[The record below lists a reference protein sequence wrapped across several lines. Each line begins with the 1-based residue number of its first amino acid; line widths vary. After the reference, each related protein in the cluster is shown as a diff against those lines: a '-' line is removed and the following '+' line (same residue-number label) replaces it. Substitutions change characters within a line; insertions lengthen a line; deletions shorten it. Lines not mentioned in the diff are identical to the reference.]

1 MSRRQLFDILDSKIY
16 ALVRATKNADACS
29 SRVEKGF
36 EGGCEERCGF
46 FGKDEYHGLFVSV
59 TLVQV
64 SDEC

>member
-1 MSRRQLFDILDSKIY
+1 MFWILKY
-16 ALVRATKNADACS
+16 MRLVRATKNVDACS

-59 TLVQV
+59 T
-64 SDEC
+64 SWNEY